1 MKRTAYCLLAA
12 ALALGF
18 NACEG
23 HKSDDLPEHYQH
35 KIDGHDTEEVG
46 THKKG
51 ESHEVEKPHGDA
63 AKPGE
68 AAPSAEKKAH

>member
-35 KIDGHDTEEVG
+35 KIGGHDTDEVG
-46 THKKG
+46 THKKEG
-51 ESHEVEKPHGDA
+51 HEVEKPHEGA
-63 AKPGE
+63 AKPAE
-68 AAPSAEKKAH
+68 AAPHAEKKPH